1 MTAPKHLWTDNW
13 EEESA
18 AAAARRSRHLVYP
31 EPEPEVVEP
40 PVAQPRVRRRRRL
53 PRTAIVVALLALLV
67 VGAAVA
73 GRSLDHSSRSRTS
86 SSQTAWLGAEV
97 QGWPAGGALVAS
109 VAPGSPA
116 QVGGL
121 RSGDII
127 TQVEGRPVGAAV
139 DVTEA
144 VGALRP
150 GDQLT
155 LQIQRGS
162 STYGLRVKLTA
173 RKPGIAYP

>member
-18 AAAARRSRHLVYP
+18 DAAAQRSGHLVYP
-31 EPEPEVVEP
+31 EPEPEVVET
-40 PVAQPRVRRRRRL
+40 PVARPRVRRRRRL

-73 GRSLDHSSRSRTS
+73 GRALDHSSRPRTS

-109 VAPGSPA
+109 VTPGSPA
-116 QVGGL
+116 QFAGL
-121 RSGDII
+121 RPGDII

-139 DVTEA
+139 NVTEA

-150 GDQLT
+150 GDQLA
-155 LQIQRGS
+155 LEIHRGS
-162 STYGLRVKLTA
+162 STYSMAVKLAA
-173 RKPGIAYP
+173 RKSGIAYP